1 MKTIAFTVRATEKQS
16 LRWKRAADGE
26 GHRAVGT
33 WLAEAADRYLEAVAR
48 AGKLVPMGWRR
59 SAYFS
64 VQLTGR
70 LEEMTTVRGWVSH
83 PFAFYRGTAAG
94 ANRNSNL
101 FSLVYFPSGRI
112 IATLRS
118 AAQCRSL
125 ASELA
130 RLWVRWGGSEPIED
144 PRPAIE
150 RHQREDV

>member
-16 LRWKRAADGE
+16 IRWKRAADGE

-59 SAYFS
+59 SAVFS
-64 VQLTGR
+64 VR
-70 LEEMTTVRGWVSH
+70 LASQEMTPVKGFVSH
-83 PFAFYRGTAAG
+83 PFAYYRGTDAG
-94 ANRNSNL
+94 ADRYSD
-101 FSLVYFPSGRI
+101 FFTLVYFPSGRI

-130 RLWVRWGGSEPIED
+130 RLWVRWGGSEPTED
-144 PRPAIE
+144 HRPVID

>member
-1 MKTIAFTVRATEKQS
+1 MKTTAFTVRATEKQS
-16 LRWKRAADGE
+16 IRWKRAADGE

-59 SAYFS
+59 RADFS
-64 VQLTGR
+64 VRLTGQ
-70 LEEMTTVRGWVSH
+70 EEMTSVAGAVSH
-83 PFAFYRGTAAG
+83 PFAYYRGTNAG
-94 ANRNSNL
+94 ADRYSD
-101 FSLVYFPSGRI
+101 FYTLVYFPSGRI

-130 RLWVRWGGSEPIED
+130 RLWVRWGGSEPMED
-144 PRPAIE
+144 PRPVIE
-150 RHQREDV
+150 RHRREDV